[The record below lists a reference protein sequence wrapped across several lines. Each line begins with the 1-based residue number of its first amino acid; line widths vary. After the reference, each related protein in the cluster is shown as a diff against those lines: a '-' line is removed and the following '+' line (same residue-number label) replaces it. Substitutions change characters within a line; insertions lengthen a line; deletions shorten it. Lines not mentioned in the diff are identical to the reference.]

1 MKAIH
6 ECSTVQLIRSAT
18 IKVSLGG
25 TTFLI
30 DRCWLRRGLSGFPE
44 SMNMSQRNPM
54 VELPF
59 RLRKC

>member
-30 DRCWLRRGLSGFPE
+30 DPMLAEKGPFPVSGIDEHVSAE
-44 SMNMSQRNPM
+44 SDG
-54 VELPF
+54 
-59 RLRKC
+59 